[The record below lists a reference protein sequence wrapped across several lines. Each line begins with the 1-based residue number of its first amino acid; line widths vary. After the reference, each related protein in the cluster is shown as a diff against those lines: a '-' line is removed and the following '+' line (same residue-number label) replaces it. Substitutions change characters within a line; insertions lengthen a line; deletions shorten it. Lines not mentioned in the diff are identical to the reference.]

1 MHMRTGSVEEMEESN
16 EGVVAGPSSEV
27 TPAQV
32 AIIKQTVEAVL
43 RACAS
48 QRNPGACGTGGDSC
62 QGSEPPEGGRG
73 KCLGMV

>member
-1 MHMRTGSVEEMEESN
+1 MEESN

-27 TPAQV
+27 TPAQA
-32 AIIKQTVEAVL
+32 AIIQQTVEAVL

-48 QRNPGACGTGGDSC
+48 QRNPGACGTGGDS
-62 QGSEPPEGGRG
+62 SEPPEGGRG